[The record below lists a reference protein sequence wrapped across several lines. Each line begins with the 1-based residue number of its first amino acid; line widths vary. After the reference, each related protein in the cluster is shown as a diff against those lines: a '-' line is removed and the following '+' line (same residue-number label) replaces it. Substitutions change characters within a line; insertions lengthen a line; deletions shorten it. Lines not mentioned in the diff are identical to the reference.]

1 MYASVDLGG
10 TTVACALASTD
21 GRIIAERSIPTQ
33 SHEGPPAVLAR
44 IGELVKE
51 LAAETRAEPIALGM
65 GVPGLLDAER
75 AVTRF
80 LPNFPTQWRD
90 VPVAGTLAPHVGC
103 PVFLLNDARMATLG
117 ELVFGHGRS
126 VGTMLFF
133 TLGTGVGGGVVV
145 DGKLRL
151 GPLGAAG
158 ELGHQTMVTDGLLC
172 GCGNRGCLE
181 TLASGPAITAE
192 GVRLMRSGMA
202 PKLFEIVRGDASAI
216 GPKEM
221 AMAAAAG
228 EATVREA
235 IVRAARYL
243 GIGAANLVTA
253 LHPELVVLGGG
264 VAAIGDLLTET
275 VRDEIRCRVR
285 MFPPD
290 DVRVERSML
299 GEKAGIWGG
308 IALAM
313 RRGQV

>member
-1 MYASVDLGG
+1 
-10 TTVACALASTD
+10 
-21 GRIIAERSIPTQ
+21 
-33 SHEGPPAVLAR
+33 
-44 IGELVKE
+44 
-51 LAAETRAEPIALGM
+51 
-65 GVPGLLDAER
+65 
-75 AVTRF
+75 
-80 LPNFPTQWRD
+80 
-90 VPVAGTLAPHVGC
+90 
-103 PVFLLNDARMATLG
+103 
-117 ELVFGHGRS
+117 
-126 VGTMLFF
+126 
-133 TLGTGVGGGVVV
+133 
-145 DGKLRL
+145 
-151 GPLGAAG
+151 
-158 ELGHQTMVTDGLLC
+158 
-172 GCGNRGCLE
+172 
-181 TLASGPAITAE
+181 
-192 GVRLMRSGMA
+192 MRSGLA
-202 PKLFEIVRGDASAI
+202 SKLFEIVRGDASAI

-275 VRDEIRCRVR
+275 VRDEIRRRVR

-299 GEKAGIWGG
+299 GDKAGIWGG